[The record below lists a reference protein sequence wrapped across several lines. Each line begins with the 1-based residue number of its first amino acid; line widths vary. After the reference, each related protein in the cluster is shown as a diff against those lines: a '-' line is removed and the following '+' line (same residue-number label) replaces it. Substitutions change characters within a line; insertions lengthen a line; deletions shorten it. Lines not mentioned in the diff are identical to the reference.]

1 MQMDFLKDLE
11 LPDDVKGQL
20 QEKMQEFTQAQIDEH
35 VQGLKAKN
43 EELLA
48 EKRRVQQEKE
58 KIDAEAKAER
68 ERIAAENG
76 QFKELYE
83 SQKEEANQLRS
94 TIEQMNQAV
103 AQQKVQ
109 GEASRLASSL
119 TKDTARAQLLEKE
132 ISQRLQLVD
141 GEIKVVDES
150 GQLTV
155 STLDDLSAT
164 IKQSYPFLV
173 DGSQAQGGGAARSQ
187 GGADVGARE
196 MSRDDFEQMNPAKK
210 AEFMKSGGK
219 LVD

>member
-1 MQMDFLKDLE
+1 MDFLKEIE

-20 QEKMQEFTQAQIDEH
+20 EEKLQEFTQTQIEEQ

-48 EKRRVQQEKE
+48 EKRRAQQEKE

-109 GEASRLASSL
+109 TEAQRLASSL
-119 TKDTARAQLLEKE
+119 TKDVARAKLLEKE
-132 ISQRLQLVD
+132 IGQRLQLVD
-141 GEIKVVDES
+141 GEVKVVDES

-196 MSRDDFEQMNPAKK
+196 MSRDDFDQMNPQKK

>member
-1 MQMDFLKDLE
+1 MDFLKDLE
-11 LPDDVKGQL
+11 IPDDVKGQL
-20 QEKMQEFTQAQIDEH
+20 QEKLQEFTQAQIDEH

-48 EKRRVQQEKE
+48 EKRRAQQEKE

-83 SQKEEANQLRS
+83 SQKEEASQLRS

-103 AQQKVQ
+103 AQQKIQ

-141 GEIKVVDES
+141 GEVKVVDES

-155 STLDDLSAT
+155 STLDDLSAN

>member
-1 MQMDFLKDLE
+1 MDFLKDLE
-11 LPDDVKGQL
+11 IPDDVKGQL
-20 QEKMQEFTQAQIDEH
+20 QEKLQEFTQAQIDEH

-48 EKRRVQQEKE
+48 EKRRAQQEKE

-103 AQQKVQ
+103 AQQKIQ

-141 GEIKVVDES
+141 GEVKVVDES

-155 STLDDLSAT
+155 STLDDLSAN

-196 MSRDDFEQMNPAKK
+196 MSRDDFEQMSPAKK

>member
-1 MQMDFLKDLE
+1 MDFLKEIE

-20 QEKMQEFTQAQIDEH
+20 EEKLQEFTQTQIEEQ

-48 EKRRVQQEKE
+48 EKRRAQQEKE

-109 GEASRLASSL
+109 TEAQRLASSL
-119 TKDTARAQLLEKE
+119 TKDVARAKLLEKE
-132 ISQRLQLVD
+132 IGQRLQLVD
-141 GEIKVVDES
+141 GEVKVVDES

-196 MSRDDFEQMNPAKK
+196 MSRDDFEQLNPQKK

>member
-1 MQMDFLKDLE
+1 MDFLNE
-11 LPDDVKGQL
+11 IEIPDEVKGTL
-20 QEKMQEFTQAQIDEH
+20 QEKLQEFTQAQIEEQ
-35 VQGLKAKN
+35 VAGLKAKN

-48 EKRRVQQEKE
+48 EKRKAQQEKAR
-58 KIDAEAKAER
+58 IDAEAKSER
-68 ERIAAENG
+68 ERVAQGNG
-76 QFKELYE
+76 QFKDLYE
-83 SQKEEANQLRS
+83 AQKQEASQLRQ
-94 TIEQMNQAV
+94 TIEEMNKSV

-109 GEASRLASSL
+109 SEAQRLASSL
-119 TKDTARAQLLEKE
+119 TKDVARAKLLEKE
-132 ISQRLQLVD
+132 IGQRLQLVE
-141 GEIKVVDES
+141 GEVKVVDEN

-196 MSRDDFEQMNPAKK
+196 MSRDDFEQMDAVKK

>member
-1 MQMDFLKDLE
+1 MDFLNELE
-11 LPDDVKGQL
+11 LPDEVKGTL
-20 QEKMQEFTQAQIDEH
+20 QEKLQEFTQAQIEEQ
-35 VQGLKAKN
+35 VAGLKAKN

-48 EKRRVQQEKE
+48 EKRKAQQEKE
-58 KIDAEAKAER
+58 RIDAEAKSER
-68 ERIAAENG
+68 ERIAQENG

-83 SQKEEANQLRS
+83 AQKQETSQLRQ
-94 TIEQMNQAV
+94 TIEEMNQSF
-103 AQQKVQ
+103 AQQKVRT
-109 GEASRLASSL
+109 EAQKLASSL
-119 TKDTARAQLLEKE
+119 TKDTARASLLEKE
-132 ISQRLQLVD
+132 ISQRLQLVE
-141 GEIKVVDES
+141 GEVKVVDEN

-196 MSRDDFEQMNPAKK
+196 MSRDDFEQMDAVKK

>member
-1 MQMDFLKDLE
+1 MDFLNEIE
-11 LPDDVKGQL
+11 LPDEVKGTL
-20 QEKMQEFTQAQIDEH
+20 QEKLQEFTQAQIDEQ
-35 VQGLKAKN
+35 VAGLKAKN

-48 EKRRVQQEKE
+48 EKRKAQQEKDR
-58 KIDAEAKAER
+58 IDSEAKAER
-68 ERIAAENG
+68 EKVAQENG
-76 QFKELYE
+76 QFKDLYE
-83 SQKEEANQLRS
+83 AQKQEASQLRK
-94 TIEQMNQAV
+94 TIEEMNQAV
-103 AQQKVQ
+103 AQQKVKS
-109 GEASRLASSL
+109 EASRLASSL
-119 TKDTARAQLLEKE
+119 TKDVARAQLLEKE
-132 ISQRLQLVD
+132 ISQRLQLVE
-141 GEIKVVDES
+141 GEVKVVDDN

-196 MSRDDFEQMNPAKK
+196 MSRDDFDQMTPVKK

>member
-1 MQMDFLKDLE
+1 MDFLKDLE

>member
-1 MQMDFLKDLE
+1 MDFLNE
-11 LPDDVKGQL
+11 IEIPDEVKGTL
-20 QEKMQEFTQAQIDEH
+20 QEKLQEFTQAQIEEQ
-35 VQGLKAKN
+35 VAGLKAKN

-48 EKRRVQQEKE
+48 EKRKAQQEKE
-58 KIDAEAKAER
+58 RIDAEAKSER
-68 ERIAAENG
+68 ERVAQENG
-76 QFKELYE
+76 QFKDLYE
-83 SQKEEANQLRS
+83 AQKQEASQLRQ
-94 TIEQMNQAV
+94 TIEEMNKSV

-109 GEASRLASSL
+109 SEAQRLASSL
-119 TKDTARAQLLEKE
+119 TKDVARAKLLEKE
-132 ISQRLQLVD
+132 IGQRLQLVE
-141 GEIKVVDES
+141 GEVKVVDEN

-196 MSRDDFEQMNPAKK
+196 MSRDDFDQMDAVKK

>member
-11 LPDDVKGQL
+11 IPDDVKGQL

-48 EKRRVQQEKE
+48 EKRRAQQEKE

-83 SQKEEANQLRS
+83 SQKEEASQLRS

-103 AQQKVQ
+103 AQQKIQ

-141 GEIKVVDES
+141 GEVKVVDES

-155 STLDDLSAT
+155 STLDDLSAN

>member
-1 MQMDFLKDLE
+1 MDFLNEIE
-11 LPDDVKGQL
+11 LPDEVKGTL
-20 QEKMQEFTQAQIDEH
+20 QEKLQEFTQAQIEEQ
-35 VQGLKAKN
+35 VAGLKAKN
-43 EELLA
+43 EELLN
-48 EKRRVQQEKE
+48 EKRKAQQEKE

-68 ERIAAENG
+68 ERIAQENG

-83 SQKEEANQLRS
+83 SQKEEANQLRD
-94 TIEQMNQAV
+94 TIEKMNQSV

-109 GEASRLASSL
+109 SEAQRLASSL
-119 TKDTARAQLLEKE
+119 TKDVARAKLLEKE
-132 ISQRLQLVD
+132 IGQRLQLVE
-141 GEIKVVDES
+141 GEVKVVDES

-196 MSRDDFEQMNPAKK
+196 MSRDDFEQMDAVKK

>member
-1 MQMDFLKDLE
+1 MDFLKEIE

-20 QEKMQEFTQAQIDEH
+20 EEKLQEFTQTQIEEQ

-48 EKRRVQQEKE
+48 EKRRAQQEKE

-109 GEASRLASSL
+109 TEAQRLASSL
-119 TKDTARAQLLEKE
+119 TKDVARAKLLEKE
-132 ISQRLQLVD
+132 IGQRLQLVD
-141 GEIKVVDES
+141 GEVKVVDES

-155 STLDDLSAT
+155 STFDDLSAT

-196 MSRDDFEQMNPAKK
+196 MSRDDFDQMNPQKK

>member
-1 MQMDFLKDLE
+1 MDFLNEIE
-11 LPDDVKGQL
+11 LPEDVKGQL
-20 QEKMQEFTQAQIDEH
+20 QEKLQEFTAAQIEEQ

-48 EKRRVQQEKE
+48 EKRRAQQEKE

-83 SQKEEANQLRS
+83 SQKQEATQLRQ

-109 GEASRLASSL
+109 AEAQRLASSL
-119 TKDTARAQLLEKE
+119 TKDVARAKLLEKE
-132 ISQRLQLVD
+132 IGQRLQLVD
-141 GEIKVVDES
+141 GEVKVVDES

-196 MSRDDFEQMNPAKK
+196 MSRDDFEQLNPQKK

>member
-1 MQMDFLKDLE
+1 MDFLKEIE

-20 QEKMQEFTQAQIDEH
+20 EEKLQEFTQAQIEEQ

-48 EKRRVQQEKE
+48 EKRRAQQEKE

-109 GEASRLASSL
+109 SEAQRLASSL
-119 TKDTARAQLLEKE
+119 TKDVARAKLLEKE
-132 ISQRLQLVD
+132 IGQRLQLVD
-141 GEIKVVDES
+141 GEVKVVDES

-155 STLDDLSAT
+155 STLDGLSAT

-196 MSRDDFEQMNPAKK
+196 MSRDDFEQLNPQKK

>member
-1 MQMDFLKDLE
+1 MDFLNEIE
-11 LPDDVKGQL
+11 LPEDVKGQL
-20 QEKMQEFTQAQIDEH
+20 QDKLQEFTAAQIEEQ

-48 EKRRVQQEKE
+48 EKRRAQQEKE

-83 SQKEEANQLRS
+83 SQKQEATQLRQ

-109 GEASRLASSL
+109 AEAQRLASSL
-119 TKDTARAQLLEKE
+119 TKDVARAKLLEKE
-132 ISQRLQLVD
+132 IGQRLQLVD
-141 GEIKVVDES
+141 GEVKVVDES

-196 MSRDDFEQMNPAKK
+196 MSRDDFEQLNPQKK